1 MIHSIAYHDGDRKI
15 TVTLEDGSSK
25 DYLDSATY
33 LADFPDREAD
43 CYVFSYWQP
52 EQVITVPQVITIRQ
66 AKLALLKA
74 GILDDVDAAVANAD
88 RATQIEW
95 EYATEVRRDWP
106 TLAVVQGIMFL
117 ADEAVDKLFIKGF
130 EL

>member
-1 MIHSIAYHDGDRKI
+1 MIHSIAYQDSDRKI

-33 LADFPDREAD
+33 LADFPDREGD
-43 CYVFSYWQP
+43 CYIFTYTQP
-52 EQVITVPQVITIRQ
+52 EQVITVPQVITMRQ
-66 AKLALLKA
+66 AKLVLLKA

-106 TLAVVQGIMFL
+106 TLAVVQGDIQ
-117 ADEAVDKLFIKGF
+117 
-130 EL
+130 